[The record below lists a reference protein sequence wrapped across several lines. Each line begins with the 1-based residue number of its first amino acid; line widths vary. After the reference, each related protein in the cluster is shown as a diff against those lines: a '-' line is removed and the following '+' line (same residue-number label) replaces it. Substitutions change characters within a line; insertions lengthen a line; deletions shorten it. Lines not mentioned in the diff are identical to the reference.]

1 MNMLSVDFSSLYF
14 GTPVALLSTR
24 NPDGT
29 TNLSPISSWWILDNS
44 LMIGLATANQC
55 YENIANHPEIVLNI
69 PDARLWRNIEA
80 IAATSAKTPLPTQK
94 KKMGYGFEKDKF
106 SRSRL
111 NEVGSIC
118 VSPGSVK
125 ECPVKIEARMI
136 RQMPLG
142 ESGEELAAM
151 EARILRVHIAEELL
165 GSRCGNPRFLV
176 EKWQPLYYIF
186 RHYYSVGE
194 RLGENFRC
202 DN

>member
-1 MNMLSVDFSSLYF
+1 MNRQSVDFSSLYF

-44 LMIGLATANQC
+44 LTFGLATMNKC
-55 YENIANHPEIVLNI
+55 YENLTTHPEIVLNI
-69 PDARLWRNIEA
+69 PDSHLWKNIEA
-80 IAATSAKTPLPTQK
+80 IAATSGKNPLPIQK
-94 KKMGYGFEKDKF
+94 KKMGYGCEKDKF
-106 SRSRL
+106 SRSNL
-111 NEVGSIC
+111 NEVKSIC

-125 ECPVKIEARMI
+125 ECPVQIEARVI

-142 ESGEELAAM
+142 DSGEERVAM
-151 EARILRVHIAEELL
+151 EAHILRVNIAEKLL
-165 GSRCGNPRFLV
+165 DNCRRKPRFIV
-176 EKWQPLYYIF
+176 ERWRPLYYIF
-186 RHYYSVGE
+186 RHYYSLGE